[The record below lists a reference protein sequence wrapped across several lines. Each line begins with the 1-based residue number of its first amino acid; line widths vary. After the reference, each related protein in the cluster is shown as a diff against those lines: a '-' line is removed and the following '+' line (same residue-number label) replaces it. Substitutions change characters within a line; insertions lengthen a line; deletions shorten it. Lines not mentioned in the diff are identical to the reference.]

1 MQNLALKGL
10 AISDVDSTLLV
21 STEASGVEDLSI
33 IIMPPPQ
40 MVIIDYRKSWLYVTW
55 KRQEKFNYDYNHIKS
70 YMYIE
75 KRFIG
80 IIENWT

>member
-40 MVIIDYRKSWLYVTW
+40 MVIIDYRKSWLYVT
-55 KRQEKFNYDYNHIKS
+55 
-70 YMYIE
+70 
-75 KRFIG
+75 
-80 IIENWT
+80 